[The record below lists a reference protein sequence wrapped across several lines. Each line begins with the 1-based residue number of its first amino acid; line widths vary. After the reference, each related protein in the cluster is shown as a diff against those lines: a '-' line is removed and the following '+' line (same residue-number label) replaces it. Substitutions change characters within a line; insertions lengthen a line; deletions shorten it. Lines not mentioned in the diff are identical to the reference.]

1 MSRAVTNNEEL
12 VNKQVKLE
20 RLMIDNGEQRFTKR
34 SNALKSTSLKNEPHK
49 LITKALPAVAA
60 ELTKVFEA
68 EEAKFNC
75 GGTKGRVFDFYKD
88 VVGVDIDTL
97 AYIGLN
103 MCFDS
108 ILKFASQTTTMT
120 SIGRR
125 VELENWALG
134 LKDYDPHM
142 AKRIEAKVTKDHTSQ
157 RYRIKAA
164 RIIANKGGY
173 KPEKW
178 DAPRCTKVGSCILN
192 AVLKASDLFMVF
204 DADPNPVSVVKSKG
218 EVVRNKDGK
227 AQVKRKTK
235 WCIGLTDEAREELK
249 TLEIDASWAEPMYG
263 PMIVPPKPWT
273 SFDTGCYYDPALAG
287 SVSLVRGAC
296 KEQKDAIDRHFVNYV
311 EPGYVKALNAIQATP
326 LKINKGVLDALSWVQ
341 SEIKDGRAI
350 PKGSLDDF
358 PIIVDPQLPIVPE
371 NLMEMDA
378 DIIEEIFAERKEH
391 HLKLREA
398 DASRE
403 NLRVVIKTAT
413 EMNEYEQFYLPWN
426 FCWRSRMYPV
436 STFNYHRDDHVKAL
450 FLMANGKK
458 VTAENRGWV
467 MVAVANTGAFDGIDK
482 KCLEDRMQWVDD
494 NHLMIMEVAKDYK
507 GTFDH
512 WSAAD
517 KPFQY
522 LAACQAYADM
532 IDQGDDWV
540 AYLPVGMDATNSG
553 TQIYSALSL
562 DTEDGRKTN
571 LIPMPDCQDVYSDVA
586 KQTVS
591 VLNQRRKE
599 GCMTA
604 GLWLD
609 FGVGRKQ
616 VKTNTMTYGYSSVVA
631 GFTDQLVTQIMIP
644 MRRSVAKHNIAN
656 PGELMKHHFGT
667 RRQQTTNARYL
678 AEINYNS
685 VQNVTKSVAVGM
697 EFLQGMTDAVSSEGK
712 SVRWQTPSGFPV
724 VMSYTKWTKK
734 KTKVYLWD
742 RKVKAL
748 VRKQVTTREPNP
760 YQIDKRKMRAAVAAN
775 YVHSLDASLM
785 QSTVLLCLDNDI
797 TDYFMIHDSFA
808 TTVQDTWTMYHCIR
822 HSFVATFK
830 DKCLYAEFEKHI
842 RQRLANPE
850 QKLPA
855 IPKKGNLDLNGV
867 LESEYCFS

>member
-1 MSRAVTNNEEL
+1 
-12 VNKQVKLE
+12 
-20 RLMIDNGEQRFTKR
+20 
-34 SNALKSTSLKNEPHK
+34 
-49 LITKALPAVAA
+49 
-60 ELTKVFEA
+60 
-68 EEAKFNC
+68 
-75 GGTKGRVFDFYKD
+75 
-88 VVGVDIDTL
+88 
-97 AYIGLN
+97 
-103 MCFDS
+103 
-108 ILKFASQTTTMT
+108 
-120 SIGRR
+120 
-125 VELENWALG
+125 
-134 LKDYDPHM
+134 
-142 AKRIEAKVTKDHTSQ
+142 
-157 RYRIKAA
+157 
-164 RIIANKGGY
+164 
-173 KPEKW
+173 
-178 DAPRCTKVGSCILN
+178 
-192 AVLKASDLFMVF
+192 
-204 DADPNPVSVVKSKG
+204 
-218 EVVRNKDGK
+218 
-227 AQVKRKTK
+227 
-235 WCIGLTDEAREELK
+235 
-249 TLEIDASWAEPMYG
+249 
-263 PMIVPPKPWT
+263 
-273 SFDTGCYYDPALAG
+273 
-287 SVSLVRGAC
+287 
-296 KEQKDAIDRHFVNYV
+296 
-311 EPGYVKALNAIQATP
+311 
-326 LKINKGVLDALSWVQ
+326 
-341 SEIKDGRAI
+341 
-350 PKGSLDDF
+350 
-358 PIIVDPQLPIVPE
+358 
-371 NLMEMDA
+371 
-378 DIIEEIFAERKEH
+378 
-391 HLKLREA
+391 
-398 DASRE
+398 
-403 NLRVVIKTAT
+403 
-413 EMNEYEQFYLPWN
+413 
-426 FCWRSRMYPV
+426 MYPV

-609 FGVGRKQ
+609 FGVGRKT
-616 VKTNTMTYGYSSVVA
+616 VKSNTMTYGYSSVVA

-667 RRQQTTNARYL
+667 RRQQTTNARFL